1 MLVIKSMHQYGIHPW
16 NPDKALSNE
25 LTNKTSNAIPNPT
38 YIFNSSC
45 KKLFRT
51 EMAHKKVTE
60 NLKLR
65 GNFN

>member
-1 MLVIKSMHQYGIHPW
+1 MHQYGIHPW

-45 KKLFRT
+45 KKLT
-51 EMAHKKVTE
+51 SDAEL
-60 NLKLR
+60 LKIAQ
-65 GNFN
+65 FEAIKFKH